1 MNAET
6 IEDIDLE
13 SLLTADAKCTAP
25 HEDPRN
31 LVCSE
36 LVTHVFKFCRGP
48 NPVCTNTAAYVDW
61 VLNGEGTEFCSYC
74 GKFCRDH
81 WDVVEV

>member
-1 MNAET
+1 MTDTLEAVFLET
-6 IEDIDLE
+6 WLDDH
-13 SLLTADAKCTAP
+13 AQCTAP

-48 NPVCTNTAAYVDW
+48 NPVCANTAAYVSW
-61 VLNGEGTEFCSYC
+61 VLTGEGTEFCSYC
-74 GKFCRDH
+74 GKFCTDD
-81 WDVVEV
+81 WAVVEV